1 MDNEEI
7 EELSEEK
14 EKMSDDNQNNKK
26 ENVNYNKVFIISAIV
41 IIILLIGFLCFQY
54 FVNNS
59 NTNKNNTEK
68 NVTLVTDT
76 SGLKLNDSISDYIET
91 SSCKKSTIKTNYS
104 IQINEGKLL
113 VTNNDTMEN
122 FTIDKFANSKV
133 LIQFSYDGEC
143 DKKIYVILTYDGQI
157 YYTNDDITTIS
168 DVKNIEEKFYLLDT
182 ALRFN
187 SLSVAKVNDEIR
199 LYGKTS
205 TDNIYII
212 DLR

>member
-14 EKMSDDNQNNKK
+14 EKMSDNNQNNKK

-104 IQINEGKLL
+104 IEINEGKLL

>member
-14 EKMSDDNQNNKK
+14 EKMSDNNQNNKK

-122 FTIDKFANSKV
+122 FAIDKFANSKV